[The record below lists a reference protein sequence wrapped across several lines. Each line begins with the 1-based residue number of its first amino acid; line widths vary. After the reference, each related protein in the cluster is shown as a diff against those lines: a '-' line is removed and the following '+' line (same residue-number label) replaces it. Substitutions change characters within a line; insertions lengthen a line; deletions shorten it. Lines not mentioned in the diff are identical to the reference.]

1 MDGMHSPVSAE
12 AGLIGPN
19 ALLQLISVLD
29 RHEGRATRDLLFEA
43 AGVAP
48 PPPDAG
54 MWPEDQAGAV
64 HRMVRQALPDRA
76 DGLLRLAGQAT
87 ADYIL
92 ANRIPAVAQV
102 LIRALPGPL
111 AARVLSGAIERHAWT
126 FAGSGRFRIVS
137 RRPLVFEVAGNP
149 LIRGEVALH
158 PMCHWHAA
166 VFERLFRRLV
176 WRRAVVEEAACAAVG
191 APACRFEIRSRPR
204 AAAPQGWARR

>member
-1 MDGMHSPVSAE
+1 MDGARSPVPAE

-19 ALLQLISVLD
+19 ALLQLIAVLD

-48 PPPDAG
+48 PSADAG

-64 HRMVRQALPDRA
+64 HRMVRQALPERA

-92 ANRIPAVAQV
+92 AHRIPLGARV

-111 AARVLSGAIERHAWT
+111 GARVLSGAIARHAWT

-149 LIRGEVALH
+149 LIRGEAAAH
-158 PMCHWHAA
+158 PICHWHAA

-176 WRRAVVEEAACAAVG
+176 WPGAVVEEVVCAATG
-191 APACRFEIRSRPR
+191 APACRFEIRPR
-204 AAAPQGWARR
+204 DVGSQGGLRR